1 MVQAGLP
8 TLNRVVVSLHPVP
21 AEFDAAAEA
30 IREVEFRSDLRVQEI
45 RPPEGIAPNALALA
59 ADVSPQD
66 LHGDSPLGTGRFIL
80 MHDVA
85 RPEAWRGEF
94 RVVCFA
100 QAPLETDIG
109 GDAMLPEVAW
119 AWLADALADA
129 GTDYD
134 YPSGTVT
141 VVNSRGF
148 GELAP
153 QGEGSQIEM
162 RASWTPANPELG
174 PHVEA
179 WSSLLCMLAGLPP
192 VDTRE
197 VPSLQTMRRSYGRG

>member
-1 MVQAGLP
+1 M
-8 TLNRVVVSLHPVP
+8 SLHPVP
-21 AEFDAAAEA
+21 AAFDRASAS
-30 IREVEFRSDLRVQEI
+30 IRAVEFRSDLRVQEI
-45 RPPEGIAPNALALA
+45 RPPEALAPNALALA
-59 ADVSPQD
+59 ADVSPES
-66 LHGDSPLGTGRFIL
+66 LHGDSQLGTGRFIL

-119 AWLADALADA
+119 SWLMDALADSGA
-129 GTDYD
+129 DFAH
-134 YPSGTVT
+134 PSGTVT
-141 VVNSRGF
+141 VVNSKGF
-148 GELAP
+148 GELTE

-162 RASWTPANPELG
+162 RASWTPADDALA

-179 WSSLLCMLAGLPP
+179 WSTLLCLLAGLPP
-192 VDTRE
+192 VDTRD
-197 VPSLQTMRRSYGRG
+197 VPALRTTRQANGRR